1 MASTSAWYFATTT
14 MFLDV
19 CCLSVTH
26 AQTYTSNPGA
36 WRPVAYSDLLF
47 PVGEAESYASLWQD
61 RLDESN
67 KMSAPID
74 PRGPPNMS
82 IAVGNRGASEWHF
95 SINFQTK
102 FVAFSVL
109 SAPYLCTDEYPTPTQ
124 GIRIKVCPSRLA
136 TFENNRYSVIDGAA
150 CFVEKTPDAPAEDST
165 ATVTYAA
172 YDVPSRSVRLRY
184 TVSHQEINRCAQ
196 SVPLHPENAER

>member
-1 MASTSAWYFATTT
+1 MASTSAWYFATTA
-14 MFLDV
+14 MFLGV

-26 AQTYTSNPGA
+26 AQIYTSDPGA

-47 PVGEAESYASLWQD
+47 PLGEAESYASLWQD

-67 KMSAPID
+67 KKSVPIN
-74 PRGPPNMS
+74 PGGLLNMS
-82 IAVGNRGASEWHF
+82 VAVGNRGANEWHF

-102 FVAFSVL
+102 LVALSVL
-109 SAPYLCTDEYPTPTQ
+109 STPYLCTDEYPSPTQ

-136 TFENNRYSVIDGAA
+136 TFENNSYRVTDGAA
-150 CFVEKTPDAPAEDST
+150 CFVEKTPGAPAEDST

-172 YDVPSRSVRLRY
+172 YDVPTRSIRLRY
-184 TVSHQEINRCAQ
+184 TVSHQEIDRCAQ
-196 SVPLHPENAER
+196 SVPLHPENALR